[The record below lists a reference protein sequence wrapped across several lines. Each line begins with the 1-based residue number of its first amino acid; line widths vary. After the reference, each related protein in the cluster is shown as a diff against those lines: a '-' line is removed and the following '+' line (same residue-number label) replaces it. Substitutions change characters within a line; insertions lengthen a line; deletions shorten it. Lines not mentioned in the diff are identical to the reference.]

1 MPLRRL
7 IFIGLLIFGAYYHF
21 THREVRHAAGVLVTE
36 APIQNATDA
45 DPFAF
50 KDYTLTPLNAFEI
63 TARVL
68 SISSYHTDKEA
79 DISPMDLALGWGPMS
94 DQSIIDQIDISQSGR
109 FYFWRVKTFPIPRK
123 EIETNSANMHMVP
136 ENDLV
141 EDLLKQARVGQVISI
156 KGYLIQAN
164 GQNGYVW
171 KSSQTRNDTGKG
183 ACELIFVRSVRL
195 S

>member
-1 MPLRRL
+1 MSLRRL
-7 IFIGLLIFGAYYHF
+7 IFIGLLLYGAYYYSS
-21 THREVRHAAGVLVTE
+21 HREVRHDPGILAPE
-36 APIQNATDA
+36 APIQSATDA
-45 DPFAF
+45 EPFTF
-50 KDYTLTPLNAFEI
+50 RNYTLTPLNDFEI

-68 SISSYHTDKEA
+68 SVSKYFADKEA
-79 DISPMDLALGWGPMS
+79 DISPIDLALGWGSMS
-94 DQSIIDQIDISQSGR
+94 NQSVIDQIDISQSGR

-136 ENDLV
+136 ENDHI
-141 EDLLKQARVGQVISI
+141 EDLLKQARAGQVITI

-164 GQNGYVW
+164 GQNGYFW
-171 KSSQTRNDTGKG
+171 KSSQTRNDTGRG

>member
-7 IFIGLLIFGAYYHF
+7 IFIGLLLYGAYYYSS
-21 THREVRHAAGVLVTE
+21 HREIRHNPGVLASE

-45 DPFAF
+45 EPFAF
-50 KDYTLTPLNAFEI
+50 KHYTLTPLNDFEI

-68 SISSYHTDKEA
+68 SVSKYLADKEA
-79 DISPMDLALGWGPMS
+79 DISPIDLALGWGPMS
-94 DQSIIDQIDISQSGR
+94 DQTIIDQIDISQSGR
-109 FYFWRVKTFPIPRK
+109 FYYWRVKTFPIPRK

-136 ENDLV
+136 ENDHIA
-141 EDLLKQARVGQVISI
+141 EQLKQARVGQIISI
-156 KGYLIQAN
+156 KGYLIKAS

-171 KSSQTRNDTGKG
+171 NSSQTRTDTGRG
-183 ACELIFVRSVRL
+183 ACELVFVRSVRL